1 MSKNTKISVFETSG
15 SVEDFLINSFNISK
29 SKIKQANIP
38 KKFLKSEI
46 KDKQEI
52 SIPLNLINQGIIN
65 PIYTGIK
72 LKVLHV
78 DKHFTVLEKFCRT
91 HTHPLSY
98 EDTNNCLSF
107 LRQENLGNLKIKK
120 DQLPDQLKL
129 IPNPDI
135 LLELG
140 KLKSSQQTLV
150 GFAAESDDH
159 LDNARK
165 KLEGK
170 NLDWIVVNDISN
182 RTIGFESEKN
192 EVTLLSR
199 KNETFTLPLS
209 TKREIASGILQRIWK

>member
-1 MSKNTKISVFETSG
+1 AINLMVKIGKCLISAGPTREWIDSVRYLSNPSSGKMGFELARSAMEKGLDVTLVSG
-15 SVEDFLINSFNISK
+15 PVSLSCPEGVNFVSVETALEMREALIDFFAEADLTIMSAAVSDHR
-29 SKIKQANIP
+29 P
-38 KKFLKSEI
+38 
-46 KDKQEI
+46 
-52 SIPLNLINQGIIN
+52 
-65 PIYTGIK
+65 
-72 LKVLHV
+72 
-78 DKHFTVLEKFCRT
+78 
-91 HTHPLSY
+91 
-98 EDTNNCLSF
+98 
-107 LRQENLGNLKIKK
+107 ENLGNLKIKK

-140 KLKSSQQTLV
+140 KLKGSQQTLV

>member
-1 MSKNTKISVFETSG
+1 MVKLGKCLISAGPTREWIDSVRYLSNPSSGKMGFELARSAMEKGFDVTLVSG
-15 SVEDFLINSFNISK
+15 PVSLSCPKGVNFVSVETALEMREALINFFAEADLTIMSAAVSDHR
-29 SKIKQANIP
+29 P
-38 KKFLKSEI
+38 
-46 KDKQEI
+46 
-52 SIPLNLINQGIIN
+52 
-65 PIYTGIK
+65 
-72 LKVLHV
+72 
-78 DKHFTVLEKFCRT
+78 
-91 HTHPLSY
+91 
-98 EDTNNCLSF
+98 
-107 LRQENLGNLKIKK
+107 ENLGNLKIKK

-159 LDNARK
+159 LDNAQK

>member
-1 MSKNTKISVFETSG
+1 MKKLGKCLISAGPTREWIDSVRYLSNPSSGKMGFELARSAVEKGLDVTLVSG
-15 SVEDFLINSFNISK
+15 PVSLSCPEGVSFVSVETALEMREALINFFAEADLTIMSAAVSDHR
-29 SKIKQANIP
+29 P
-38 KKFLKSEI
+38 
-46 KDKQEI
+46 
-52 SIPLNLINQGIIN
+52 
-65 PIYTGIK
+65 
-72 LKVLHV
+72 
-78 DKHFTVLEKFCRT
+78 
-91 HTHPLSY
+91 
-98 EDTNNCLSF
+98 
-107 LRQENLGNLKIKK
+107 ENLGNLKIKK

-140 KLKSSQQTLV
+140 KLKSSQQILV
-150 GFAAESDDH
+150 GFAAESDNH

>member
-1 MSKNTKISVFETSG
+1 MKKPGKCLISAGPTREWIDSVRYLSNPSSGKMGFELARSAVEKGLDVTLVSG
-15 SVEDFLINSFNISK
+15 PVSLSCPEGVNFVSVETALEMREALINFFAEADLTIMSAAVSDHR
-29 SKIKQANIP
+29 P
-38 KKFLKSEI
+38 
-46 KDKQEI
+46 
-52 SIPLNLINQGIIN
+52 
-65 PIYTGIK
+65 
-72 LKVLHV
+72 
-78 DKHFTVLEKFCRT
+78 
-91 HTHPLSY
+91 
-98 EDTNNCLSF
+98 
-107 LRQENLGNLKIKK
+107 ENLGNLKIKK

>member
-1 MSKNTKISVFETSG
+1 MKKLGKCLISAGPTREWIDSVRYLSNPSSGKMGFELARSAVEKGLDVTLVSG
-15 SVEDFLINSFNISK
+15 PVSLSCPEGVNFVSVETALEMREALINFFAEADLTIMSAAVSDHR
-29 SKIKQANIP
+29 P
-38 KKFLKSEI
+38 
-46 KDKQEI
+46 
-52 SIPLNLINQGIIN
+52 
-65 PIYTGIK
+65 
-72 LKVLHV
+72 
-78 DKHFTVLEKFCRT
+78 
-91 HTHPLSY
+91 
-98 EDTNNCLSF
+98 
-107 LRQENLGNLKIKK
+107 ENLGNFKIKK

-150 GFAAESDDH
+150 GFAAESNDH
-159 LDNARK
+159 LENARK

>member
-1 MSKNTKISVFETSG
+1 MKKCGKCLISAGPTREWIDSVRYLSNPSSGKMGFELARAAIEKGLDVTLVTGPVSLSCPEG
-15 SVEDFLINSFNISK
+15 VNFVAVETALEMREALINFFAEADLTIMSAAVSDHR
-29 SKIKQANIP
+29 P
-38 KKFLKSEI
+38 
-46 KDKQEI
+46 
-52 SIPLNLINQGIIN
+52 
-65 PIYTGIK
+65 
-72 LKVLHV
+72 
-78 DKHFTVLEKFCRT
+78 
-91 HTHPLSY
+91 
-98 EDTNNCLSF
+98 
-107 LRQENLGNLKIKK
+107 ENLGNLKIKK

-165 KLEGK
+165 KLEDK

-182 RTIGFESEKN
+182 PTIGFESEKN

>member
-1 MSKNTKISVFETSG
+1 MKKLGKCLISAGPTREWIDSVRYLSNPSSGKMGFELARSAMEKGFDVTLVSG
-15 SVEDFLINSFNISK
+15 PVSLSCPEGVNFVSVETALEMREALINFFAEADLTIMSAAVSDHR
-29 SKIKQANIP
+29 P
-38 KKFLKSEI
+38 
-46 KDKQEI
+46 
-52 SIPLNLINQGIIN
+52 
-65 PIYTGIK
+65 
-72 LKVLHV
+72 
-78 DKHFTVLEKFCRT
+78 
-91 HTHPLSY
+91 
-98 EDTNNCLSF
+98 
-107 LRQENLGNLKIKK
+107 ENLGNLKIKK

-140 KLKSSQQTLV
+140 KLKDSQQTLV

>member
-1 MSKNTKISVFETSG
+1 MKKLGKCLISAGPTREWIDSVRYLSNPSSGKMGFELARSAMEKGHDVTLVSG
-15 SVEDFLINSFNISK
+15 PVSLSCPEGVNFVAVETALEMREALINFFAEADLTIMSAAVSDHR
-29 SKIKQANIP
+29 P
-38 KKFLKSEI
+38 
-46 KDKQEI
+46 
-52 SIPLNLINQGIIN
+52 
-65 PIYTGIK
+65 
-72 LKVLHV
+72 
-78 DKHFTVLEKFCRT
+78 
-91 HTHPLSY
+91 
-98 EDTNNCLSF
+98 
-107 LRQENLGNLKIKK
+107 ENLGNLKIKK

>member
-1 MSKNTKISVFETSG
+1 MKKLGKCLISAGPTREWIDSVRYLSNPSSGKMGFELARSAVEKGLDVTLVSG
-15 SVEDFLINSFNISK
+15 PVSLSCPEGVNFVSVETALEMREALINFFAEADLTIMSAAVSDHR
-29 SKIKQANIP
+29 P
-38 KKFLKSEI
+38 
-46 KDKQEI
+46 
-52 SIPLNLINQGIIN
+52 
-65 PIYTGIK
+65 
-72 LKVLHV
+72 
-78 DKHFTVLEKFCRT
+78 
-91 HTHPLSY
+91 
-98 EDTNNCLSF
+98 
-107 LRQENLGNLKIKK
+107 ENLGNLKIKK

-135 LLELG
+135 LLEMG

-165 KLEGK
+165 KLEDK

-209 TKREIASGILQRIWK
+209 TKREIASGILHRIWK

>member
-1 MSKNTKISVFETSG
+1 MMKPVKCLISAGPTREWVDSVRYLSNPSSGKMGFELARSAVEKGLDVTLVSG
-15 SVEDFLINSFNISK
+15 PVSLSCPEGVNFVSVETALEMREALINFFAEADLTIMSAAVSDHR
-29 SKIKQANIP
+29 P
-38 KKFLKSEI
+38 
-46 KDKQEI
+46 
-52 SIPLNLINQGIIN
+52 
-65 PIYTGIK
+65 
-72 LKVLHV
+72 
-78 DKHFTVLEKFCRT
+78 
-91 HTHPLSY
+91 
-98 EDTNNCLSF
+98 
-107 LRQENLGNLKIKK
+107 ENLGNLKIKK

-140 KLKSSQQTLV
+140 KLKGSQQTLV

>member
-1 MSKNTKISVFETSG
+1 MKKPGKCLISAGPTREWIDSVRYLSNPSSGKMGFELARSAMEKGFDVTLVSG
-15 SVEDFLINSFNISK
+15 PVSLSCPEGVNFVYVETALEMREALINFFAEADLTIMSAAVSDHR
-29 SKIKQANIP
+29 P
-38 KKFLKSEI
+38 
-46 KDKQEI
+46 
-52 SIPLNLINQGIIN
+52 
-65 PIYTGIK
+65 
-72 LKVLHV
+72 
-78 DKHFTVLEKFCRT
+78 
-91 HTHPLSY
+91 
-98 EDTNNCLSF
+98 
-107 LRQENLGNLKIKK
+107 ENLGNLKIKK

-135 LLELG
+135 LLDLG

-150 GFAAESDDH
+150 GFAAESNDH
-159 LDNARK
+159 LENARK

>member
-1 MSKNTKISVFETSG
+1 MKKPGKCLISAGPTREWIDSVRYLSNPSSGKMGFELARSAVEKGLDVTLVSG
-15 SVEDFLINSFNISK
+15 PVSLSCPEGVNFVSVETALEMREALINFFAEADLTIMSAAVSDHR
-29 SKIKQANIP
+29 P
-38 KKFLKSEI
+38 
-46 KDKQEI
+46 
-52 SIPLNLINQGIIN
+52 
-65 PIYTGIK
+65 
-72 LKVLHV
+72 
-78 DKHFTVLEKFCRT
+78 
-91 HTHPLSY
+91 
-98 EDTNNCLSF
+98 
-107 LRQENLGNLKIKK
+107 ENLGNLKIKK

-140 KLKSSQQTLV
+140 KLKGSQQTLV

-182 RTIGFESEKN
+182 PTIGFESEKN

>member
-1 MSKNTKISVFETSG
+1 MMKLGKCLISAGPTREWIDSVRYLSNPSSGKMGFELARSAVEKGLDVTLVSG
-15 SVEDFLINSFNISK
+15 PVSLSCPEGVNFVSVETALEMREALINFFAEADITLMSAAVSDHR
-29 SKIKQANIP
+29 P
-38 KKFLKSEI
+38 
-46 KDKQEI
+46 
-52 SIPLNLINQGIIN
+52 
-65 PIYTGIK
+65 
-72 LKVLHV
+72 
-78 DKHFTVLEKFCRT
+78 
-91 HTHPLSY
+91 
-98 EDTNNCLSF
+98 
-107 LRQENLGNLKIKK
+107 ENLGNLKIKK

>member
-1 MSKNTKISVFETSG
+1 MKKLGKCLISAGPTREWIDSVRYLSNPSSGKMGFELARSAMEKGFDVTLVSG
-15 SVEDFLINSFNISK
+15 PVSLSCPEGVNFVSVETALEMREALINFFAEADLTIMSAAVSDHR
-29 SKIKQANIP
+29 P
-38 KKFLKSEI
+38 
-46 KDKQEI
+46 
-52 SIPLNLINQGIIN
+52 
-65 PIYTGIK
+65 
-72 LKVLHV
+72 
-78 DKHFTVLEKFCRT
+78 
-91 HTHPLSY
+91 
-98 EDTNNCLSF
+98 
-107 LRQENLGNLKIKK
+107 ENLGNFKIKK

-140 KLKSSQQTLV
+140 KLKGSQQTLV

>member
-1 MSKNTKISVFETSG
+1 MVKLGKCLISAGPTREWIDSVRYLSNPSSGKMGFELARSAMEKGFDVTLVSG
-15 SVEDFLINSFNISK
+15 PVSLSCPEGVNFVSVETALEIREALINFFAEADLTIMSAAVSDHR
-29 SKIKQANIP
+29 P
-38 KKFLKSEI
+38 
-46 KDKQEI
+46 
-52 SIPLNLINQGIIN
+52 
-65 PIYTGIK
+65 
-72 LKVLHV
+72 
-78 DKHFTVLEKFCRT
+78 
-91 HTHPLSY
+91 
-98 EDTNNCLSF
+98 
-107 LRQENLGNLKIKK
+107 ENLGNLKIKK

-150 GFAAESDDH
+150 GFAAESNDH
-159 LDNARK
+159 LENARK

-182 RTIGFESEKN
+182 PTIGFESEKN

>member
-1 MSKNTKISVFETSG
+1 MKKLGKCLISAGPTREWIDSVRYLSNPSSGKMGFELARSAMEKGFDVTLVSG
-15 SVEDFLINSFNISK
+15 PVSLSCPEGVNFVSVETALEMREALINFFAEADLTIMSAAVSDHR
-29 SKIKQANIP
+29 P
-38 KKFLKSEI
+38 
-46 KDKQEI
+46 
-52 SIPLNLINQGIIN
+52 
-65 PIYTGIK
+65 
-72 LKVLHV
+72 
-78 DKHFTVLEKFCRT
+78 
-91 HTHPLSY
+91 
-98 EDTNNCLSF
+98 
-107 LRQENLGNLKIKK
+107 ENLGNLKIKK

-159 LDNARK
+159 LENARK

>member
-1 MSKNTKISVFETSG
+1 MMKLGKCLISAGPTREWIDSVRYLSNPSSGKMGFELARSAMEKGFDVTLVSG
-15 SVEDFLINSFNISK
+15 PVSLSCPEGVNFVSVETALEMREALINFFAEADLTIMTAAVSDHR
-29 SKIKQANIP
+29 P
-38 KKFLKSEI
+38 
-46 KDKQEI
+46 
-52 SIPLNLINQGIIN
+52 
-65 PIYTGIK
+65 
-72 LKVLHV
+72 
-78 DKHFTVLEKFCRT
+78 
-91 HTHPLSY
+91 
-98 EDTNNCLSF
+98 
-107 LRQENLGNLKIKK
+107 ENLGNLKIKK

-140 KLKSSQQTLV
+140 KLKGSQQTLV

>member
-1 MSKNTKISVFETSG
+1 MMKLGKCLISAGPTREWIDSVRYLSNPSSGKMGFELARSAMEKGFDVTLVSG
-15 SVEDFLINSFNISK
+15 PVSLSCPEGVNFVSVETALEMREALINFFAEADLTIMSAAVSDHR
-29 SKIKQANIP
+29 P
-38 KKFLKSEI
+38 
-46 KDKQEI
+46 
-52 SIPLNLINQGIIN
+52 
-65 PIYTGIK
+65 
-72 LKVLHV
+72 
-78 DKHFTVLEKFCRT
+78 
-91 HTHPLSY
+91 
-98 EDTNNCLSF
+98 
-107 LRQENLGNLKIKK
+107 ENLGNLKIKK

-159 LDNARK
+159 LENARK

>member
-1 MSKNTKISVFETSG
+1 MKKLGKCLISAGPTREWIDSVRYLSNPSSGKMGFELARFAMEKGFDVTLVSG
-15 SVEDFLINSFNISK
+15 PVSLSCPEGVNFVSVETALEMREALINFFAEADLTIMSAAVSDHR
-29 SKIKQANIP
+29 P
-38 KKFLKSEI
+38 
-46 KDKQEI
+46 
-52 SIPLNLINQGIIN
+52 
-65 PIYTGIK
+65 
-72 LKVLHV
+72 
-78 DKHFTVLEKFCRT
+78 
-91 HTHPLSY
+91 
-98 EDTNNCLSF
+98 
-107 LRQENLGNLKIKK
+107 ENLGNLKIKK

-150 GFAAESDDH
+150 GFAAESNDH
-159 LDNARK
+159 LENARK

>member
-1 MSKNTKISVFETSG
+1 MKKPGKCLISAGPTREWIDSVRYLSNPSSGKMGFELARSAMEKGFDVTLVSG
-15 SVEDFLINSFNISK
+15 PVSLSCPEGVNFVSVETALEMREALINFFAEADLTIMSAAVSDHR
-29 SKIKQANIP
+29 P
-38 KKFLKSEI
+38 
-46 KDKQEI
+46 
-52 SIPLNLINQGIIN
+52 
-65 PIYTGIK
+65 
-72 LKVLHV
+72 
-78 DKHFTVLEKFCRT
+78 
-91 HTHPLSY
+91 
-98 EDTNNCLSF
+98 
-107 LRQENLGNLKIKK
+107 ENLGNLKIKK

-150 GFAAESDDH
+150 GFAAESNDH
-159 LDNARK
+159 LENARK

>member
-1 MSKNTKISVFETSG
+1 MVKLGKCLISAGPTREWIDSVRYLSNPSSGKMGFELARSAMEKGFDVTLVSG
-15 SVEDFLINSFNISK
+15 PVSLSCPEGVNFVSVETALEMREALINFFAEADLTIMSAAVSDHR
-29 SKIKQANIP
+29 P
-38 KKFLKSEI
+38 
-46 KDKQEI
+46 
-52 SIPLNLINQGIIN
+52 
-65 PIYTGIK
+65 
-72 LKVLHV
+72 
-78 DKHFTVLEKFCRT
+78 
-91 HTHPLSY
+91 
-98 EDTNNCLSF
+98 
-107 LRQENLGNLKIKK
+107 ENLGNLKIKK

-129 IPNPDI
+129 IHNPDI

-150 GFAAESDDH
+150 GFAAESNDH
-159 LDNARK
+159 LENARK

>member
-1 MSKNTKISVFETSG
+1 MKKLGKCLISAGPTREWIDSVRYLSNPSSGKMGFELARSAVEKGLDVTLVSG
-15 SVEDFLINSFNISK
+15 PVSLSCPEGVNFVSVETALEMREALINFFAEADLTIMSAAVSDHR
-29 SKIKQANIP
+29 P
-38 KKFLKSEI
+38 
-46 KDKQEI
+46 
-52 SIPLNLINQGIIN
+52 
-65 PIYTGIK
+65 
-72 LKVLHV
+72 
-78 DKHFTVLEKFCRT
+78 
-91 HTHPLSY
+91 
-98 EDTNNCLSF
+98 
-107 LRQENLGNLKIKK
+107 ENLGNLKIKK

-159 LDNARK
+159 FDNARK
-165 KLEGK
+165 KLEDK

-182 RTIGFESEKN
+182 PTIGFESEKN

-209 TKREIASGILQRIWK
+209 TKREIASGILHRIWK

>member
-1 MSKNTKISVFETSG
+1 MKKLGKCLISAGPTREWIDSVRYLSNPSSGKMGFELARAAIEKGLDVTLVTGPVSLSCPEG
-15 SVEDFLINSFNISK
+15 VNFVAVE
-29 SKIKQANIP
+29 
-38 KKFLKSEI
+38 
-46 KDKQEI
+46 
-52 SIPLNLINQGIIN
+52 
-65 PIYTGIK
+65 
-72 LKVLHV
+72 
-78 DKHFTVLEKFCRT
+78 TVLEMREALINFFTEADLTIMSAAVSDHR
-91 HTHPLSY
+91 P
-98 EDTNNCLSF
+98 
-107 LRQENLGNLKIKK
+107 ENLGNLKIKK

>member
-1 MSKNTKISVFETSG
+1 MKLGKCLISAGPTREWIDSVRYLSNPSSGKMGFELARSAVEKGFDVTLVSG
-15 SVEDFLINSFNISK
+15 PVSLSCPEGVNFVSVETALEMREALINFFAEADLTIMSAAVSDHR
-29 SKIKQANIP
+29 P
-38 KKFLKSEI
+38 
-46 KDKQEI
+46 
-52 SIPLNLINQGIIN
+52 
-65 PIYTGIK
+65 
-72 LKVLHV
+72 
-78 DKHFTVLEKFCRT
+78 
-91 HTHPLSY
+91 
-98 EDTNNCLSF
+98 
-107 LRQENLGNLKIKK
+107 ENLGNLKIKK

-140 KLKSSQQTLV
+140 KLKGSQQTLV

>member
-1 MSKNTKISVFETSG
+1 MKKLGKCLISAGPTREWIDSVRYLSNPSSGKMGFELARSAVEKGFDVTLVSG
-15 SVEDFLINSFNISK
+15 PVSLSCPEGVNFVSVETALEMREALINFFAEADLTIMSAAVSDHR
-29 SKIKQANIP
+29 P
-38 KKFLKSEI
+38 
-46 KDKQEI
+46 
-52 SIPLNLINQGIIN
+52 
-65 PIYTGIK
+65 
-72 LKVLHV
+72 
-78 DKHFTVLEKFCRT
+78 
-91 HTHPLSY
+91 
-98 EDTNNCLSF
+98 
-107 LRQENLGNLKIKK
+107 ENLGNLKIKK

-140 KLKSSQQTLV
+140 KLKGSQQTLV

>member
-1 MSKNTKISVFETSG
+1 MKKLGKCLISAGPTREWIDSVRYLSNPSSGKMGFELARAAIEKGLDVTLVTGPVSLSCPEG
-15 SVEDFLINSFNISK
+15 VNFVAVETALEMREALINF
-29 SKIKQANIP
+29 
-38 KKFLKSEI
+38 
-46 KDKQEI
+46 
-52 SIPLNLINQGIIN
+52 
-65 PIYTGIK
+65 
-72 LKVLHV
+72 
-78 DKHFTVLEKFCRT
+78 FTEADLTIMSAAVSDHR
-91 HTHPLSY
+91 P
-98 EDTNNCLSF
+98 
-107 LRQENLGNLKIKK
+107 ENLGNLKIKK

-182 RTIGFESEKN
+182 PTIGFESEKN

>member
-1 MSKNTKISVFETSG
+1 MMKPGKCLISAGPTREWIDSVRYLSNPSSGKMGFELARSAMEKGFDVTLVSG
-15 SVEDFLINSFNISK
+15 PVSLSCPEGVNFVSVETALEMREALINFFAEADLTIMSAAVSDHR
-29 SKIKQANIP
+29 P
-38 KKFLKSEI
+38 
-46 KDKQEI
+46 
-52 SIPLNLINQGIIN
+52 
-65 PIYTGIK
+65 
-72 LKVLHV
+72 
-78 DKHFTVLEKFCRT
+78 
-91 HTHPLSY
+91 
-98 EDTNNCLSF
+98 
-107 LRQENLGNLKIKK
+107 ENLGNLKIKK

-182 RTIGFESEKN
+182 PTIGFESEKN

-209 TKREIASGILQRIWK
+209 TKREIASEILQRIWK

>member
-1 MSKNTKISVFETSG
+1 MVKLGKCLISAGPTREWIDSVRYLSNPSSGKMGFELARSAMEKGFDVTLVSG
-15 SVEDFLINSFNISK
+15 PVSLSCPEGVNFVSVETALEIREALINFFAEADLTIMSAAVSDHR
-29 SKIKQANIP
+29 P
-38 KKFLKSEI
+38 
-46 KDKQEI
+46 
-52 SIPLNLINQGIIN
+52 
-65 PIYTGIK
+65 
-72 LKVLHV
+72 
-78 DKHFTVLEKFCRT
+78 
-91 HTHPLSY
+91 
-98 EDTNNCLSF
+98 
-107 LRQENLGNLKIKK
+107 ENLGNLKIKK

-140 KLKSSQQTLV
+140 KLKSSHQTLV
-150 GFAAESDDH
+150 GFAAESNDH
-159 LDNARK
+159 LENARK

-182 RTIGFESEKN
+182 PTIGFESEKN

>member
-1 MSKNTKISVFETSG
+1 MMKPGKCLISAGPTREWIDSVRYLSNPSSGKMGFELARSAMEKGLDVTLVSG
-15 SVEDFLINSFNISK
+15 PVSLSCPEGVNFVSVETALEMREALINFFAEAELTIMSAAVSDHR
-29 SKIKQANIP
+29 P
-38 KKFLKSEI
+38 
-46 KDKQEI
+46 
-52 SIPLNLINQGIIN
+52 
-65 PIYTGIK
+65 
-72 LKVLHV
+72 
-78 DKHFTVLEKFCRT
+78 
-91 HTHPLSY
+91 
-98 EDTNNCLSF
+98 
-107 LRQENLGNLKIKK
+107 ENLGNLKIKK
-120 DQLPDQLKL
+120 DKLPDQLKL

-182 RTIGFESEKN
+182 PTIGFESEKN

>member
-1 MSKNTKISVFETSG
+1 MKKLGKCLISAGPTREWIDSVRYLSNPSSGKMGFELARSAVEKGLDVTLVSG
-15 SVEDFLINSFNISK
+15 PVSLSCPEGVNFVSVETALEMREALINFFAEADLTIMSAAVSDHR
-29 SKIKQANIP
+29 P
-38 KKFLKSEI
+38 
-46 KDKQEI
+46 
-52 SIPLNLINQGIIN
+52 
-65 PIYTGIK
+65 
-72 LKVLHV
+72 
-78 DKHFTVLEKFCRT
+78 
-91 HTHPLSY
+91 
-98 EDTNNCLSF
+98 
-107 LRQENLGNLKIKK
+107 ENLGNLKIKK
-120 DQLPDQLKL
+120 DQLPDKLKL

-140 KLKSSQQTLV
+140 KLKSSHQTLV
-150 GFAAESDDH
+150 GFAAESNDH
-159 LDNARK
+159 LENARK

>member
-1 MSKNTKISVFETSG
+1 MVKLGKCLISAGPTREWIDSVRYLSNPSSGKMGFELARSAMEKGFDVTLVSG
-15 SVEDFLINSFNISK
+15 PVSLSCPEGVNFVSVETALEMREALINFFAEADLTIMSAAVSDHR
-29 SKIKQANIP
+29 P
-38 KKFLKSEI
+38 
-46 KDKQEI
+46 
-52 SIPLNLINQGIIN
+52 
-65 PIYTGIK
+65 
-72 LKVLHV
+72 
-78 DKHFTVLEKFCRT
+78 
-91 HTHPLSY
+91 
-98 EDTNNCLSF
+98 
-107 LRQENLGNLKIKK
+107 ENLGNLKIKK

>member
-1 MSKNTKISVFETSG
+1 MMKPGKCLISAGPTREWIDSVRYLSNPSSGKMGFELARSAMEKGFDVTLVSG
-15 SVEDFLINSFNISK
+15 PVSLSCPEGVNFVSVETALEMREALINFFAEADLTIMSAAVSDHR
-29 SKIKQANIP
+29 P
-38 KKFLKSEI
+38 
-46 KDKQEI
+46 
-52 SIPLNLINQGIIN
+52 
-65 PIYTGIK
+65 
-72 LKVLHV
+72 
-78 DKHFTVLEKFCRT
+78 
-91 HTHPLSY
+91 
-98 EDTNNCLSF
+98 
-107 LRQENLGNLKIKK
+107 ENLGNLKIKK

>member
-1 MSKNTKISVFETSG
+1 MVKLGKCLISAGPTREWIDSVRYLSNPSSGKMGFELARSAVEKGLDVTLVSG
-15 SVEDFLINSFNISK
+15 PVSLSCPEGVNFVSVETALEMREALINFFAEADLTIMSAAVSDHR
-29 SKIKQANIP
+29 P
-38 KKFLKSEI
+38 
-46 KDKQEI
+46 
-52 SIPLNLINQGIIN
+52 
-65 PIYTGIK
+65 
-72 LKVLHV
+72 
-78 DKHFTVLEKFCRT
+78 
-91 HTHPLSY
+91 
-98 EDTNNCLSF
+98 
-107 LRQENLGNLKIKK
+107 ENLGNLKIKK

-140 KLKSSQQTLV
+140 KLKGSQQTLV

-182 RTIGFESEKN
+182 PTIGFESEKN

-209 TKREIASGILQRIWK
+209 TKREIASGILHRIWK

>member
-1 MSKNTKISVFETSG
+1 MMKPGKCLISAGPTREWIDSVRYLSNPSSGKMGFELARSAMEKGFDVTLVSG
-15 SVEDFLINSFNISK
+15 PVSLSCPEGVNFVSVETALEMREALINFFAEADLTIMSAAVSDHR
-29 SKIKQANIP
+29 P
-38 KKFLKSEI
+38 
-46 KDKQEI
+46 
-52 SIPLNLINQGIIN
+52 
-65 PIYTGIK
+65 
-72 LKVLHV
+72 
-78 DKHFTVLEKFCRT
+78 
-91 HTHPLSY
+91 
-98 EDTNNCLSF
+98 
-107 LRQENLGNLKIKK
+107 ENLGNLKIKK

-150 GFAAESDDH
+150 GFAAESNDH
-159 LDNARK
+159 LENARK

>member
-1 MSKNTKISVFETSG
+1 MKKLGKCLISAGPTREWIDSVRYLSNPSSGKMGFELATSAAEKG
-15 SVEDFLINSFNISK
+15 LDVTLVSGPVSLSCPEGVNFVAVETALEMREALINFFAEADLTIMSAAVSDHR
-29 SKIKQANIP
+29 P
-38 KKFLKSEI
+38 
-46 KDKQEI
+46 
-52 SIPLNLINQGIIN
+52 
-65 PIYTGIK
+65 
-72 LKVLHV
+72 
-78 DKHFTVLEKFCRT
+78 
-91 HTHPLSY
+91 
-98 EDTNNCLSF
+98 
-107 LRQENLGNLKIKK
+107 ENLGNLKIKK

-159 LDNARK
+159 FDNARK
-165 KLEGK
+165 KLEDK

-182 RTIGFESEKN
+182 PTIGFESEKN

-209 TKREIASGILQRIWK
+209 TKREIASGILHRIWK

>member
-1 MSKNTKISVFETSG
+1 MVKLGKCLISAGPTREWIDSVRYLSNPSSGKMGFELARSAMEKGFDVTLVSG
-15 SVEDFLINSFNISK
+15 PVSLSCPEGVNFVSVETALEMREALINFFAEADLTIMSAAVSDHR
-29 SKIKQANIP
+29 P
-38 KKFLKSEI
+38 
-46 KDKQEI
+46 
-52 SIPLNLINQGIIN
+52 
-65 PIYTGIK
+65 
-72 LKVLHV
+72 
-78 DKHFTVLEKFCRT
+78 
-91 HTHPLSY
+91 
-98 EDTNNCLSF
+98 
-107 LRQENLGNLKIKK
+107 ENLGNLKIKK

-140 KLKSSQQTLV
+140 KLKGSQQTLV

>member
-1 MSKNTKISVFETSG
+1 MVKLGKCLISAGPTREWIDSVRYLSNPSSGKMGFELARSAMEKGFNVTLVSG
-15 SVEDFLINSFNISK
+15 PVSLSCPEGVNFVSVETALEMREALINFFAEADLTIMSAAVSDHR
-29 SKIKQANIP
+29 P
-38 KKFLKSEI
+38 
-46 KDKQEI
+46 
-52 SIPLNLINQGIIN
+52 
-65 PIYTGIK
+65 
-72 LKVLHV
+72 
-78 DKHFTVLEKFCRT
+78 
-91 HTHPLSY
+91 
-98 EDTNNCLSF
+98 
-107 LRQENLGNLKIKK
+107 ENLGNLKIKK

-140 KLKSSQQTLV
+140 KLKGSQQTLV